1 MEWIKK
7 NKKNI
12 ILCLIFLLGFAIRLI
27 AIDQYPQGLNV
38 DEASAGYEAYSI
50 LNYGMDRNGNR
61 LPVFL
66 VAWGSGQNAL
76 YSYILIP
83 FIKILGLSIFSI
95 RLPMALIGCI
105 SLIIMYKMLKNIAD
119 EKTAIIGT
127 GFFAICPW
135 HIMKSRWGLESN
147 LFPDIILLSV
157 YTLICARKSN
167 KNYLLYLAFAIA
179 GTSAYAYGTSYF
191 FLPIFIVPMLIY
203 FIKKKEITIKQAI
216 ISLGVV
222 CIVSLPIIIFVIIN
236 KFDLPQISLPFVTI
250 PRIYE
255 NRFEELSSIFS
266 TDFIKNSLINFK
278 DSIKMLITQND
289 GLPWNSVQGYG
300 IIYPFSI
307 LFVIIG
313 IYQSF
318 KKKKGYNTIIN
329 FWFISAF
336 LLLFVCEPNINR
348 CNIIIIPMI
357 YYAIVGICKVIE
369 KNKILE
375 TIIIAFYLVEFVLFS
390 YEYRSMDYSKY
401 STFQDNIEEVIDYV
415 EKAKVDNI
423 YMEYSFKEPYIYVLF
438 YAKKDVNEFIN
449 TVEYFNQERYGF
461 DNVKS
466 FGKYKFYLPQNIDK
480 NENAG
485 YIVPI
490 NEEINIEN
498 EKFKITEFK
507 EFKVIEKVEEE

>member
-1 MEWIKK
+1 M
-7 NKKNI
+7 
-12 ILCLIFLLGFAIRLI
+12 
-27 AIDQYPQGLNV
+27 
-38 DEASAGYEAYSI
+38 
-50 LNYGMDRNGNR
+50 
-61 LPVFL
+61 

-83 FIKILGLSIFSI
+83 FIKVLGLSIFST

-127 GFFAICPW
+127 AFFAICPW

-157 YTLICARKSN
+157 YTLICGLKN
-167 KNYLLYLAFAIA
+167 KNIYLLYLAFAIA
-179 GTSAYAYGTSYF
+179 GISAYAYGTSYF
-191 FLPIFIVPMLIY
+191 FLPIFIVSMLIY
-203 FIKKKEITIKQAI
+203 LIRKKEITIKQAI
-216 ISLGVV
+216 ISLG
-222 CIVSLPIIIFVIIN
+222 IVFIISLPIIIFVIIN
-236 KFDLPQISLPFVTI
+236 KFDLPQINLPFATI

-266 TDFIKNSLINFK
+266 TDFFKNSLMNFK
-278 DSIKMLITQND
+278 DSIKMIITQDD
-289 GLPWNSVQGYG
+289 GLPWNSIQGYG
-300 IIYPFSI
+300 IIYLFSI

-318 KKKKGYNTIIN
+318 KKRNVYDMIIN
-329 FWFISAF
+329 FWFIAAF

-357 YYAIVGICKVIE
+357 YYDIVGICKAIE
-369 KNKILE
+369 KIKFSE
-375 TIIIAFYLVEFVLFS
+375 AIIIGLYLVEFMLFS
-390 YEYRSMDYSKY
+390 YEYVNMDYSQY
-401 STFQDNIEEVIDYV
+401 FTFQDNIEEVIDYV
-415 EKAKVDNI
+415 EGAKVDNI

-449 TVEYFNQERYGF
+449 TVEYFNKERYGF

-466 FGKYKFYLPQNIDK
+466 FGKYKFYLPENIDE
-480 NENAG
+480 NENAA

-490 NEEINIEN
+490 NEEIGIEN
-498 EKFKITEFK
+498 EGFKITEFT
-507 EFKVIEKVEEE
+507 EFKVIEKVEE

>member
-12 ILCLIFLLGFAIRLI
+12 ILCLIFLLGFVVRLVAIN
-27 AIDQYPQGLNV
+27 QYPQGLNV

-50 LNYGMDRNGNR
+50 LNYAMDRNGNR

-83 FIKILGLSIFSI
+83 FVKILGLSIFST

-127 GFFAICPW
+127 AFFAICPW

-157 YTLICARKSN
+157 YTLIYALKNN
-167 KNYLLYLAFAIA
+167 KNYLIYLSFVIA
-179 GTSAYAYGTSYF
+179 GISAYAYGTSYF
-191 FLPIFIVPMLIY
+191 FLPIFIIPMLIY
-203 FIKKKEITIKQAI
+203 LIRKKEITIKQAI

-222 CIVSLPIIIFVIIN
+222 FIISLPIIIFVVIN
-236 KFDLPQISLPFVTI
+236 KFDLPQINLPFATI

-266 TDFIKNSLINFK
+266 GNFIKNSFINFIY
-278 DSIKMLITQND
+278 SIKMLLTQSD
-289 GLPWNSVQGYG
+289 GLPWNSIQGYG
-300 IIYPFSI
+300 IIYSFSI

-318 KKKKGYNTIIN
+318 KKKKVHDMIIN

-357 YYAIVGICKVIE
+357 YYAIIGICEVIE
-369 KNKILE
+369 KIKFSE
-375 TIIIAFYLVEFVLFS
+375 AIIIVIYLAEFVLFS
-390 YEYRSMDYSKY
+390 YEYINMDYSQY

-415 EKAKVDNI
+415 EEAKVDNI

-438 YAKKDVNEFIN
+438 YAKKDANEFIN

-461 DNVKS
+461 DNVKA
-466 FGKYKFYLPQNIDK
+466 FGKYKFYLPEDIDE
-480 NENAG
+480 NEKAA

-498 EKFKITEFK
+498 EEFTITEFT
-507 EFKVIEKVEEE
+507 EFKVIEKVEE